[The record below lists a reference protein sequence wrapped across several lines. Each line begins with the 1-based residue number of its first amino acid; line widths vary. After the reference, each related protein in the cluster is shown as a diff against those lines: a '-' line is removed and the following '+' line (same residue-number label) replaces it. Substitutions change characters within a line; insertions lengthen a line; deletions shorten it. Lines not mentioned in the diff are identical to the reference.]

1 MKNILIISTSLRKG
15 GNSETLARAFAD
27 GAKSAGHSTEIVSL
41 AGKTIN
47 FCRGC
52 LACQKTQKCVINDDA
67 AAITEKMPNA
77 DVIVFATPIY
87 YYEMSGQMKTLL
99 DRLNPLYTSDYRF
112 RKVCMIATAAE
123 DSDSAFEKAYNGLLG
138 WVDCFEKAELCDLV
152 AGGGIGDSGDTKNHA
167 DALRRAYELG
177 KAL

>member
-52 LACQKTQKCVINDDA
+52 LACHKTQTCVINDDA

-99 DRLNPLYTSDYRF
+99 DRANPLYSIDYKF
-112 RKVCMIATAAE
+112 REIYLLTTAAE
-123 DSDSAFEKAYNGLLG
+123 DEETTMDRAVTGLGG
-138 WVDCFEKAELCDLV
+138 WIECFPKCELKGALL
-152 AGGGIGDSGDTKNHA
+152 AGGVTDVGDIEGSDILKEAYKMGA
-167 DALRRAYELG
+167 D
-177 KAL
+177 K